1 MKVVTEQMLR
11 SEFKTN
17 MPEKYMLQKEV
28 LLTPS
33 ARQYLNDNRIKIVT
47 AVEELQERAKPLDN
61 LKTTDARKS
70 SNYKYVCS
78 YTGGYFD
85 RKPEYMTQLYGEKL
99 VYKNHPRIIL
109 RGKLD
114 SLQSNVLE
122 LQVSVE
128 KIKNDKLQKD
138 LCQLLQFIREILKA
152 EVLEEELKEIMLF
165 NLKEDELREMSHHP
179 EKHFNLQHVL
189 PHYEMGEIVIGL
201 NALRSHAREV
211 EICGLDAFKKEEK
224 IERQDILKAL
234 NRLSSGI
241 YILMCRYLGGF
252 YS

>member
-1 MKVVTEQMLR
+1 MKVLTEQMLR
-11 SEFKTN
+11 SQFKTN
-17 MPEKYMLQKEV
+17 KTEKYVVKKDI

-33 ARQYLNDNRIKIVT
+33 AKQYLKDSKIEIVM
-47 AVEELQERAKPLDN
+47 VEEDLQGENKSLDD
-61 LKTTDARKS
+61 LESTEVKKFT
-70 SNYKYVCS
+70 NYKYVCN

-85 RKPEYMTQLYGEKL
+85 KKPEYMTQLYGDRL
-99 VYKNHPRIIL
+99 VYKDHPRIVL

-122 LQVSVE
+122 LQISVQKARNE
-128 KIKNDKLQKD
+128 ELQKH
-138 LCQLLQFIREILKA
+138 LCELLQFIRDILRA
-152 EVLEEELKEIMLF
+152 EVLEEKLSEIKILG
-165 NLKEDELREMSHHP
+165 LKEDELREISHHP
-179 EKHFNLQHVL
+179 EKHFNLQHIL

-201 NALRSHAREV
+201 NVLRSYAREV
-211 EICGLDAFKKEEK
+211 EICGLRAFKKEDK

-234 NRLSSGI
+234 NRLSSSI